1 MIIWIASYPKSGNTW
16 VRLFLKSYFLGKNEQ
31 LDINEDI
38 KIPSF
43 PETKYFDLLN
53 IDYTRVTELVKNWS
67 LIQDSI
73 NLNGK
78 TNFLKTHNGMFAIN
92 NHKFTDEKNTIGA
105 IYIVRDPRDVAL
117 SSAHHFGLT
126 LEMAV
131 ENILNPKNR
140 EIMEYKNKKYT
151 HSILGSWSD
160 NYNSWKAYPLTD
172 IIIIKYEDLINDT
185 KNSFLKILEYLKKKN
200 NIKIDLD
207 KMEKA
212 IEETSFNNLKQ
223 KEDAFGFKERSEHG
237 LFFRKG
243 IVGEWKNNLDK
254 KLSNKIEN
262 AFQKEMKELKYL

>member
-16 VRLFLKSYFLGKNEQ
+16 VRLFKILLFRKNEQ

-92 NHKFTDEKNTIGA
+92 NHKFTDERIQSEH
-105 IYIVRDPRDVAL
+105 IYCRDPRDVAL

-126 LEMAV
+126 HEEAV
-131 ENILNPKNR
+131 EKVLNPKNK

-185 KNSFLKILEYLKKKN
+185 KNSFLKIL
-200 NIKIDLD
+200 
-207 KMEKA
+207 
-212 IEETSFNNLKQ
+212 
-223 KEDAFGFKERSEHG
+223 
-237 LFFRKG
+237 
-243 IVGEWKNNLDK
+243 
-254 KLSNKIEN
+254 
-262 AFQKEMKELKYL
+262 